1 MGIPLYLIC
10 HFPLVALNIL
20 SLSLTVSLKTMCL
33 SVFLPGFVLWD
44 SLCFLDLVDYFLSR
58 VQEVLSF
65 YLFKYFLRSFLSLFL
80 LGPL

>member
-1 MGIPLYLIC
+1 MYVIC
-10 HFPLVALNIL
+10 HFSSVVFNIL
-20 SLSLTVSLKTMCL
+20 TLSLIFCQFDYYASQCVPPWVYSA
-33 SVFLPGFVLWD
+33 WD
-44 SLCFLDLVDYFLSR
+44 FLCFLDLVDYFLSR